1 MAITT
6 KFEFKNSNLITNRIF
21 DDDVGRFLAETCAN
35 QFNKYVPMDSG
46 TLSQH
51 VTTEPFKIT
60 YESRYAKYQWEGVS
74 KSGKPLNYSNID
86 LQEAIGNKVHIEIDE
101 MLLFHH
107 CRITLSIDRRD

>member
-6 KFEFKNSNLITNRIF
+6 KFTFKKSNLITGRIF

-74 KSGKPLNYSNID
+74 KSGKPLNYSKEQHRLARSHWEQSAYRNRRNVIISS
-86 LQEAIGNKVHIEIDE
+86 LQDYIE
-101 MLLFHH
+101 H
-107 CRITLSIDRRD
+107 R